1 MLGCLCLLLL
11 CLTFL
16 SQSLS
21 VNREPPVWTSL
32 AGQGDQDPLV
42 STPKPVL
49 PTPALTWR
57 LGIQAQTFALDQ

>member
-1 MLGCLCLLLL
+1 MLGCLCRLLL